1 MIQISY
7 ISSATAPMSNQDL
20 LGLLQECRE
29 NNAQS
34 GVTGMLIYATQRSY
48 KCWKATKKLSMILS
62 IRSARTRATPICR
75 VLHRRTIERRQYS
88 DWSMGF
94 KRVSD
99 KELRVVEG
107 LRDFGEKDFNP
118 DYLLQHGEAVQ
129 SLMNHFRKERFKT
142 IGQSELG
149 IDEEDP
155 MINVL
160 HRVIRG
166 AVRVLAVLM
175 VVTILWGVVDVTMV
189 LYGQVLRP
197 SFEEL
202 HARDI
207 IVTFGAFLAVL
218 IAIEIFLN
226 ITLYLRDDVV
236 HVKLVV
242 ATALMAIARKVIV
255 FDFAKIDGMEI
266 LGTGAVVLAL
276 GIVYWLMDRKMFWGE
291 EVVIDRHRLMPCSEN
306 LELRNG
312 SDSGEIGHAFRAV
325 PFKAPIITRADVVE
339 VAALEMS
346 AIVVIGA
353 PKHQDEL
360 PAVSFGREKGA
371 WADID
376 DVGRSFCPGDLG
388 KIEAPKVMR
397 HGLPRN
403 GLAPEARHMRKR
415 RGHDNAFPAS
425 SGERIISSAVVE
437 QVHVK
442 SAPSC
447 AERNRPRH
455 HRGTSPPAE
464 GRQCPP

>member
-29 NNAQS
+29 NNAES
-34 GVTGMLIYATQRSY
+34 GVTGMLIYCNATFLQVLEGDE
-48 KCWKATKKLSMILS
+48 KVVDDLIDK
-62 IRSARTRATPICR
+62 IRKDPRHTNLQ
-75 VLHRRTIERRQYS
+75 VLHRRTIERRQHS

-107 LRDFGEKDFNP
+107 LRDFGKKDFNP
-118 DYLLQHGEAVQ
+118 DYLVQHSAAVQ
-129 SLMNHFRKERFKT
+129 SLMNHFRKERVKT

-149 IDEEDP
+149 VDEDP

-160 HRVIRG
+160 HRIIRG

-175 VVTILWGVVDVTMV
+175 VITILWGVVDVTEV
-189 LYGQVLRP
+189 LYAQVLRP

-207 IVTFGAFLAVL
+207 IVTFGAFLGVL

-255 FDFAKIDGMEI
+255 FDFAKIDAMEI

-276 GIVYWLMDRKMFWGE
+276 GIVYWLMDRKMGLGRGE
-291 EVVIDRHRLMPCSEN
+291 
-306 LELRNG
+306 
-312 SDSGEIGHAFRAV
+312 
-325 PFKAPIITRADVVE
+325 
-339 VAALEMS
+339 
-346 AIVVIGA
+346 
-353 PKHQDEL
+353 
-360 PAVSFGREKGA
+360 
-371 WADID
+371 
-376 DVGRSFCPGDLG
+376 
-388 KIEAPKVMR
+388 
-397 HGLPRN
+397 
-403 GLAPEARHMRKR
+403 
-415 RGHDNAFPAS
+415 
-425 SGERIISSAVVE
+425 
-437 QVHVK
+437 
-442 SAPSC
+442 
-447 AERNRPRH
+447 
-455 HRGTSPPAE
+455 
-464 GRQCPP
+464 

>member
-1 MIQISY
+1 MIGPFPEHGSLVRM
-7 ISSATAPMSNQDL
+7 ADA
-20 LGLLQECRE
+20 
-29 NNAQS
+29 
-34 GVTGMLIYATQRSY
+34 
-48 KCWKATKKLSMILS
+48 
-62 IRSARTRATPICR
+62 
-75 VLHRRTIERRQYS
+75 
-88 DWSMGF
+88 GF

-99 KELRVVEG
+99 KELRVVED

-129 SLMNHFRKERFKT
+129 SLMNHFRKERSKT
-142 IGQSELG
+142 IGQNELG

-276 GIVYWLMDRKMFWGE
+276 GIVYWLMDRKMFG
-291 EVVIDRHRLMPCSEN
+291 R
-306 LELRNG
+306 
-312 SDSGEIGHAFRAV
+312 
-325 PFKAPIITRADVVE
+325 VE
-339 VAALEMS
+339 
-346 AIVVIGA
+346 
-353 PKHQDEL
+353 
-360 PAVSFGREKGA
+360 
-371 WADID
+371 
-376 DVGRSFCPGDLG
+376 
-388 KIEAPKVMR
+388 
-397 HGLPRN
+397 
-403 GLAPEARHMRKR
+403 
-415 RGHDNAFPAS
+415 
-425 SGERIISSAVVE
+425 
-437 QVHVK
+437 
-442 SAPSC
+442 
-447 AERNRPRH
+447 
-455 HRGTSPPAE
+455 
-464 GRQCPP
+464 